1 MALAR
6 LFTVSLALFSA
17 SSVLITSWCSALIST
32 PMYCAAW
39 LRADST
45 ALALPSSSE
54 GAPSFA
60 PEKYSTSGEDGAL
73 ASQAGGLGEE
83 LVFTAGF
90 SLPQASASAVRARN
104 LLRKAGLGHRVL
116 LRQLLRVGLQPVDVV
131 DLREHLALVG
141 ERVGLVHHRLGLV
154 VVARVLV
161 GKAQVPVALRDL
173 AGLQLHVL
181 LRRLDS
187 VVERA
192 LRVLPVAAL
201 RPADAALEL
210 RNVGVLLEV
219 GVLVLLV
226 RNDRLH
232 EALDHGAARAVLQRD
247 AIDRLRAAI
256 ERAIRIVAPL
266 LVGLGDDQPAGRDV
280 HDLERCAHVRFALD
294 RVRGVPDLLVVLVAR
309 LVGLLAIVALH
320 VPEDQGARGHH
331 PAELRRRPRI
341 RQIGGGE
348 LKLAHH
354 LRHVL

>member
-60 PEKYSTSGEDGAL
+60 PEKYRASGDDGAF

-90 SLPQASASAVRARN
+90 SPPQASASAVRARS
-104 LLRKAGLGHRVL
+104 LLRKADLGRRVL
-116 LRQLLRVGLQPVDVV
+116 LRQLPRVGLQPVDVV
-131 DLREHLALVG
+131 ALRAHLPLVG
-141 ERVGLVHHRLGLV
+141 ERIGLVHHRLGLF

-161 GKAQVPVALRDL
+161 GKAQVPVTLRDL

-181 LRRLDS
+181 LRRLDR

-192 LRVLPVAAL
+192 LRVLPVPAL

-210 RNVGVLLEV
+210 GYVGVLLEV
-219 GVLVLLV
+219 RVLVFLV

-232 EALDHGAARAVLQRD
+232 EPLDHGAARAVFQRD
-247 AIDRLRAAI
+247 AIDRFWAAI
-256 ERAIRIVAPL
+256 QRAVGIVAPL
-266 LVGLGDDQPAGRDV
+266 LVGLGDDQPAGRHV
-280 HDLERCAHVRFALD
+280 HHLERRADVRFALE
-294 RVRGVPDLLVVLVAR
+294 RVPGVPDLLVILVAR
-309 LVGLLAIVALH
+309 LVGLLAVAALH
-320 VPEDQGARGHH
+320 VPEDQGARSHH
-331 PAELRRRPRI
+331 LAELGRRPRV

-348 LKLAHH
+348 LEL
-354 LRHVL
+354 

>member
-1 MALAR
+1 
-6 LFTVSLALFSA
+6 
-17 SSVLITSWCSALIST
+17 
-32 PMYCAAW
+32 MYCAAW

-54 GAPSFA
+54 AAPSFA
-60 PEKYSTSGEDGAL
+60 PEKYRASGEEGAL

-90 SLPQASASAVRARN
+90 SPPQASASAVRARN
-104 LLRKAGLGHRVL
+104 LLRKADLGRRVL
-116 LRQLLRVGLQPVDVV
+116 LRKLLRVCLQPVDVV

-161 GKAQVPVALRDL
+161 GKAQVPVALPDL

-181 LRRLDS
+181 LRRLDR

-192 LRVLPVAAL
+192 LRVLPIAAL
-201 RPADAALEL
+201 RPADAALQL

-232 EALDHGAARAVLQRD
+232 EALDHGAARAVPP
-247 AIDRLRAAI
+247 DRWRRAAA
-256 ERAIRIVAPL
+256 RASLAPCA
-266 LVGLGDDQPAGRDV
+266 GD
-280 HDLERCAHVRFALD
+280 
-294 RVRGVPDLLVVLVAR
+294 
-309 LVGLLAIVALH
+309 
-320 VPEDQGARGHH
+320 
-331 PAELRRRPRI
+331 RPR
-341 RQIGGGE
+341 
-348 LKLAHH
+348 
-354 LRHVL
+354 